1 MAGQLTLKDAPASG
15 SLATGHAPPQTPQSL
30 STAPCTAHQD
40 GTATE
45 PPESSSG
52 HRSGSHSATNP
63 LATHDPDTSP
73 PSLQESPTPVTRKR
87 KVNLRPFPVRVPSF
101 FTIDIS
107 LTVNPDDTQS
117 PSCQAAA
124 LQQRQGPS
132 STPGSF
138 LHSRPSHPPRAAAS
152 TFGQHHLN

>member
-1 MAGQLTLKDAPASG
+1 MARQLTSKDAPASG
-15 SLATGHAPPQTPQSL
+15 SVATGHATPQTPQSL
-30 STAPCTAHQD
+30 STALCTSQQD

-63 LATHDPDTSP
+63 LATHGPDTSS
-73 PSLQESPTPVTRKR
+73 PSSQESPTPVTRKR
-87 KVNLRPFPVRVPSF
+87 KVNLRLFPVRVPSS

-138 LHSRPSHPPRAAAS
+138 LRSRPSHTPRVAAS
-152 TFGQHHLN
+152 AFGQHHLD